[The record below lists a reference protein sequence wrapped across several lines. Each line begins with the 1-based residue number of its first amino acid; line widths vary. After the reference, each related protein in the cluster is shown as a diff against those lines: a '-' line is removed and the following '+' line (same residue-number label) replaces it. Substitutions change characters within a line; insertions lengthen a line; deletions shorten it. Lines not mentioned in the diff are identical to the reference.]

1 MVNTKIE
8 PYRPIIPMI
17 YAYTTPEIKR
27 HQGWTKIGYTDKQS
41 VNQRIAEQVHTAD
54 VEIKLLWQDNAIYK
68 DGSGKSFTDHDFHR
82 YLTDKAHIERKPKT
96 EWFHTDGTQSH
107 ELFDK
112 FASRNYGD
120 VQTKDDDISSYTLR
134 KEQKIGRASCRER
147 V

>member
-1 MVNTKIE
+1 MTNTKIE

-27 HQGWTKIGYTDKQS
+27 HQGWTKIGYTDKQT
-41 VNQRIAEQVHTAD
+41 VPQRIAEQVHTAD

-82 YLTDKAHIERKPKT
+82 YLTE
-96 EWFHTDGTQSH
+96 
-107 ELFDK
+107 
-112 FASRNYGD
+112 
-120 VQTKDDDISSYTLR
+120 
-134 KEQKIGRASCRER
+134 IGRAH